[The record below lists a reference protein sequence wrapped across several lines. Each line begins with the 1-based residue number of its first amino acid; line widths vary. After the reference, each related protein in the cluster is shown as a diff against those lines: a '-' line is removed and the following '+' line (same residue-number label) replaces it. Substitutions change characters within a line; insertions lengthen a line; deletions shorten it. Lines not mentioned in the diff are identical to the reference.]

1 MEDEDFDAPD
11 DGPPGLVESSD
22 DEDEKPHTGATGSS
36 PQEESPPNTRKPT
49 SPPVEA
55 ELDCEPSTKRDTH
68 DVGKD
73 TRGLGLE
80 TFDGRGA
87 VRKYKGSKRP
97 PIDPPRNL
105 ADQHS

>member
-1 MEDEDFDAPD
+1 MPLMMDT
-11 DGPPGLVESSD
+11 LVSPNQVTT
-22 DEDEKPHTGATGSS
+22 KTRNPTQARQGSS

-87 VRKYKGSKRP
+87 VRRYKGSKRP
-97 PIDPPRNL
+97 PKIPHQFGGSARLKKKLKP
-105 ADQHS
+105 